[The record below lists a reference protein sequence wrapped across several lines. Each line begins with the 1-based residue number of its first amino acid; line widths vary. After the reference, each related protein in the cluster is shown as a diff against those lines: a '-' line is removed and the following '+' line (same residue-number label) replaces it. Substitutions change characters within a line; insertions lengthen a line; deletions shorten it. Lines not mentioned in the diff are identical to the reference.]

1 MAPATNHKIACA
13 SEPHHPGAVTRPR
26 VDEGGAQRQG
36 EEGHQR
42 QDEGGDQRQ
51 GGGGTQRQGEVQ
63 MVLSEQERKRAFDVS
78 RMQTELFTAFMAN
91 VHEGSIRVA
100 QPSLRNERLA
110 SWP

>member
-1 MAPATNHKIACA
+1 MAPGSCFNEAKLV
-13 SEPHHPGAVTRPR
+13 SQKLVFGADSLLHR
-26 VDEGGAQRQG
+26 G
-36 EEGHQR
+36 
-42 QDEGGDQRQ
+42 Q
-51 GGGGTQRQGEVQ
+51 GGGRTQSQGEVQ

-100 QPSLRNERLA
+100 QPSLGSERLA